1 MIQTRNVAL
10 FSPTN
15 QSGVYFASW
24 ESGKKLC
31 TTKNTIIFCS
41 LIGQKSDSG
50 SSDWMRVTA
59 LTASLWG

>member
-31 TTKNTIIFCS
+31 TTKNTMFFGS
-41 LIGQKSDSG
+41 LIGQESEPTPLIG
-50 SSDWMRVTA
+50 
-59 LTASLWG
+59 

>member
-1 MIQTRNVAL
+1 MQFNFFPSSLHDLLMIQTRNVAL

-31 TTKNTIIFCS
+31 TTKNTMF
-41 LIGQKSDSG
+41 LGPL
-50 SSDWMRVTA
+50 MTA